1 MMRGKIKLFLDI
13 YIGKLSGNFDSFRL
27 DRFFDRCTERQRRV
41 NSYLANSGWYREEM
55 DREKS
60 IAPTPHRASVCSFI
74 VSRLN

>member
-1 MMRGKIKLFLDI
+1 MRI
-13 YIGKLSGNFDSFRL
+13 LSGNFDSFQL
-27 DRFFDRCTERQRRV
+27 DRFFDRRTEQQRRV

-60 IAPTPHRASVCSFI
+60 IAPTLLYRASVCSFI